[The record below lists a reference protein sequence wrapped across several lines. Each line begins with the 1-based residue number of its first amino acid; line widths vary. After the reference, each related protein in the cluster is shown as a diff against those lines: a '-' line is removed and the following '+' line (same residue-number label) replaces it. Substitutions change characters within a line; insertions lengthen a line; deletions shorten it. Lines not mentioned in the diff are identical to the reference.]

1 MFWAPRGRCSGSPI
15 PFAVRSVMYHTQHSR
30 YEDVTCTIARCE
42 IFAHAHQGKHH
53 PQAVNGRLRRP
64 RALRCRWVMSSYEG
78 DHVIAIDD
86 MYITRSTAV
95 SARYT
100 SARNP
105 PTATPS
111 TRDDVTL
118 RGSPAACSLGCE
130 APQPASCISF
140 IAGMALT
147 HRAEA
152 QLTCRSPICMTR
164 PRGHPQRTQSSCP
177 KYVHRP
183 PR

>member
-1 MFWAPRGRCSGSPI
+1 
-15 PFAVRSVMYHTQHSR
+15 MYTIKHSR
-30 YEDVTCTIARCE
+30 FNRICVESERRMPPII
-42 IFAHAHQGKHH
+42 IFYVSKYLVDGLKILAHAHQGKHH

-64 RALRCRWVMSSYEG
+64 RAPRCRWAMSSYEG

-86 MYITRSTAV
+86 MYITHSTAV
-95 SARYT
+95 SRT
-100 SARNP
+100 LHIGRNP
-105 PTATPS
+105 PTTAPS

-118 RGSPAACSLGCE
+118 QGSPAACSRGCE

-140 IAGMALT
+140 NAGMVPTDGAQV
-147 HRAEA
+147 
-152 QLTCRSPICMTR
+152 QLTFASPTCKTR
-164 PRGHPQRTQSSCP
+164 PRGHPQRTQSSHP